1 MEEVVQFE
9 ETVKDYGSK
18 EIGPLTFSVGRG
30 EIVGLLGPNGSGKST
45 SIRLMLGLIRPSL
58 GRVMLMGLDPLR
70 NHVKALDRVGYSP
83 ELANLQAFM
92 TPSEFLELAGRM
104 VGLGRGLLKEQVTK
118 TLEDVGLTAYEN
130 QKIGKLSKG
139 MVQRLSVAQ
148 AMIGPPSLLVLDEPM
163 IGIDPAGV
171 VHFRSLFREFVNEGG
186 TIIMS
191 SHILSEVETLCNS
204 LTIIHSGKLVFR
216 GEVEKFIQTALKSRL
231 IEVELRTLSVD
242 LVVEI
247 QGVPGV
253 VKATRTER
261 GYLVEAAS
269 ESDPRSEIAKLVVES
284 GAGLLA
290 IGYSSSELDEAYIAA
305 IKESGN

>member
-1 MEEVVQFE
+1 LEEVVQFE

-30 EIVGLLGPNGSGKST
+30 EIVGLLGPNGAGKST
-45 SIRLMLGLIRPSL
+45 SIRLMLGLIRPSR
-58 GRVMLMGLDPLR
+58 GRVLLMGLDPLR
-70 NHVKALDRVGYSP
+70 RHVKALERVGYSP

-92 TPSEFLELAGRM
+92 TPSEFLELVGKM
-104 VGLGRGLLKEQVTK
+104 VGLGRGQLKEQVDK

-148 AMIGPPSLLVLDEPM
+148 AMIGQPSLLVLDEPM

-171 VHFRSLFREFVNEGG
+171 VHFRSLFRRFVSDGG

-191 SHILSEVETLCNS
+191 SHILSEVETLCNT
-204 LTIIHSGKLVFR
+204 LTIIHSGRLVFR
-216 GEVEKFIQTALKSRL
+216 GEVKEFIQTALKSRL
-231 IEVELRTLSVD
+231 IEVELQPFPDD
-242 LVVEI
+242 LLVEI
-247 QGVPGV
+247 QGISGV
-253 VKATRTER
+253 VKATRMEG

-269 ESDPRSEIAKLVVES
+269 GSDPRSEIAKLVVES
-284 GAGLLA
+284 GARLLS
-290 IGYSSSELDEAYIAA
+290 IGYSRGELDEAYIAA
-305 IKESGN
+305 IKGSGN